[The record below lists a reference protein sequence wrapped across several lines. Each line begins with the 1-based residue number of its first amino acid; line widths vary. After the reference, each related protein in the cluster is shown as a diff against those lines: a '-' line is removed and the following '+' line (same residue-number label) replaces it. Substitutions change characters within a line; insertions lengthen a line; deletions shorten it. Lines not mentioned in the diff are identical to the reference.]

1 MDRIYKVEEQNLT
14 LYIDGLFYKGSG
26 VGRYYESL
34 LKEWA
39 RLGFTIFTCVPKR
52 LKSSFE
58 KDFHEFKNRI
68 IPIFVDYE
76 KFSLKGFI
84 YQSKVLKKLE
94 KEVDLFFFPHI
105 NLPLYVPKK
114 TVTTV
119 HDLIPFTEYWDRT
132 PIKKKVFSFYLNRA
146 LKKSAGIIA
155 VSQATKK
162 DLEKFFGDE
171 ISKKIKVIYEFIDEK
186 FVRDS
191 FHGQKL
197 VDGKYLLFVGNR
209 KRHKNLRNLILAFN
223 KIKEKV
229 DVKLV
234 IAGPKERENDEVD
247 GLIRELRLKD
257 KVVEFISPKD
267 EEIINLY
274 KHAKLFVFPS
284 FFEGF
289 GLPPLEALAL
299 NCPVIAS
306 DIPVLREI
314 LGPKIACFDPYDV
327 EEMVQ
332 KILLALTDEKLRQD
346 LLKEGK
352 ERLKL
357 FNKEKIVE
365 EYLAYFKSIAYG
377 E

>member
-1 MDRIYKVEEQNLT
+1 MIS
-14 LYIDGLFYKGSG
+14 LYIDGLFYRATGI
-26 VGRYYESL
+26 GRYYESL
-34 LKEWA
+34 VKEFIKKDA
-39 RLGFTIFTCVPKR
+39 LIYTCVPEIYQQ
-52 LKSSFE
+52 SFE
-58 KDFHEFKNRI
+58 KNLRELGNNLEVI
-68 IPIFVDYE
+68 YVNYE

-84 YQSKVLKKLE
+84 YQSKILKKLE

-119 HDLIPFTEYWDRT
+119 HDLIPFTEYWDRA
-132 PIKKKVFSFYLNRA
+132 PIKKKVFSFYLNRT

-223 KIKEKV
+223 KIKEKL

-247 GLIRELRLKD
+247 GLIMELKLKD
-257 KVVEFISPKD
+257 RVVEFTSPRD
-267 EEIINLY
+267 EEIVALY
-274 KHAKLFVFPS
+274 KFAELLVFPS